1 MFLFLV
7 RVSLITEAAPWQT
20 ARQEDN
26 LTDKLSSTSR
36 SEIMGKGRNKNKD
49 KDSYSGPARKG
60 RAPEDSDSD
69 DSVATHFT
77 VDEDM
82 RSVQGDEGEDIDS
95 PNLMDNLAEN
105 IENASHKNIS
115 IRMAALRNL
124 QVAFC
129 SQYIPEFVIKWRL
142 TLIELI
148 SKNLRKTDEE
158 IAISAVLLALASLQI
173 GEEMGADIEECLSTL
188 RTLVTDPS
196 KSEQLRSLCALSIAV
211 TTHVASINDESV
223 AASIKVCMGYSEVD
237 CTQCTV
243 VLNILAKLVTVVTDS
258 EREVHSNA
266 WQAASR
272 AHGFLDADGAT
283 VNSAFGEFSKLA
295 SFLEADQLDIRI
307 ATGEAL
313 AFLYELG
320 SQSRPGFRLPNHQQ
334 IVELLDSLC
343 SDSSKGKAKR
353 DKRAQ
358 RLTFRQVY
366 SSIVEKDTPSLTV
379 KFNREALV
387 LDSCASKLLY
397 DVCCELLHGGIVRQL
412 QRNELVRELFD
423 MGPVVEVDQHEKV
436 NKFARMAALDA
447 ASKHRNQVRGKQRD
461 KRNVVL

>member
-223 AASIKVCMGYSEVD
+223 AASIKSLRSVWATVKLTAHSARLYS
-237 CTQCTV
+237 TSLQSWS
-243 VLNILAKLVTVVTDS
+243 LLL
-258 EREVHSNA
+258 
-266 WQAASR
+266 Q
-272 AHGFLDADGAT
+272 DADGAT